1 MTGHWMI
8 RRVETV
14 LGTPITIA
22 SNWNGNYSSKEEAMQ
37 AATAAAKCFTQIGNI
52 AVKWEIQYMK

>member
-1 MTGHWMI
+1 MGHWMI

-14 LGTPITIA
+14 LGTPISFA
-22 SNWNGNYSSKEEAMQ
+22 SNWAGNYGSREEAVM
-37 AATAAAKCFTQIGNI
+37 AAEAAAKCFTQVGSI